1 MFKASV
7 ENDTYKEELTFTTVP
22 CARQPQG
29 TNLCGYF
36 VCEFIRMLTT
46 ETKERR
52 FDVSN
57 TFRTLIYY
65 RPYFVIK
72 INIFIL
78 ISFSYI
84 GRVHAGKA
92 PTRATPTRNY
102 GGTGGTFDERNNR
115 RQGLV

>member
-1 MFKASV
+1 MVEGTFKEA
-7 ENDTYKEELTFTTVP
+7 LTFTPVS
-22 CARQPQG
+22 CAQQPQG

-57 TFRTLIYY
+57 TFRTLIYD
-65 RPYFVIK
+65 RQYFVIK
-72 INIFIL
+72 IDIFIL

-84 GRVHAGKA
+84 ARVHAGEA
-92 PTRATPTRNY
+92 PTTATPTRNY
-102 GGTGGTFDERNNR
+102 GGTGRTFDERYYR
-115 RQGLV
+115 RRGQV